1 MLTGHSWCWVID
13 PNDGTSDFLKG
24 RKGSAIS
31 VGLLRDSVPVLGV
44 VYAPVTEDLGPDCIA
59 WAEGLPHLLRNGQTV
74 VVNLSQ
80 QCLAASSFVMVSAA
94 AASKPQLNAELCAP
108 GQFLAMPSIAY
119 RLARVAAGDGVCAV
133 SLYPLSAHDVVAGHA
148 LLRASGGVLL
158 NQDGQPISYRAEA
171 DMTTVSQRCFGG
183 APQACTTLQQRDWT
197 GVLTA
202 PLAADEMKANPI
214 RLTTPL
220 GQAIG
225 NLFARALPLV
235 EGCPSGSLNI
245 YIFGGCAV
253 HLLTHARGSA
263 DIDAEIEAARVLR
276 KNEIMAVYTPPEGYE
291 DSDGRDLQAYLD
303 QNYTNALGPLHEDY
317 RERAIPMEGF
327 DGEQPLH
334 IFVAAGVDLA
344 ISKLGR
350 FTENDQSDIEQLIEC
365 GRVDVG
371 QFVTLATEAID
382 YAVGN
387 RSAMLGCLQMVTAK
401 YLEEGRDA
409 TPEP

>member
-1 MLTGHSWCWVID
+1 
-13 PNDGTSDFLKG
+13 
-24 RKGSAIS
+24 
-31 VGLLRDSVPVLGV
+31 
-44 VYAPVTEDLGPDCIA
+44 
-59 WAEGLPHLLRNGQTV
+59 
-74 VVNLSQ
+74 
-80 QCLAASSFVMVSAA
+80 
-94 AASKPQLNAELCAP
+94 
-108 GQFLAMPSIAY
+108 
-119 RLARVAAGDGVCAV
+119 
-133 SLYPLSAHDVVAGHA
+133 
-148 LLRASGGVLL
+148 
-158 NQDGQPISYRAEA
+158 
-171 DMTTVSQRCFGG
+171 
-183 APQACTTLQQRDWT
+183 
-197 GVLTA
+197 
-202 PLAADEMKANPI
+202 MKANPI

-225 NLFARALPLV
+225 NLFSRALPLLA
-235 EGCPSGSLNI
+235 GNPPGSLKVF
-245 YIFGGCAV
+245 IFGGCAV

-276 KNEIMAVYTPPEGYE
+276 KDEIMAVYTPPEGYE
-291 DSDGRDLQAYLD
+291 DSDGRDLQVYLD

-327 DGEQPLH
+327 EGEQPLH

-387 RSAMLGCLQMVTAK
+387 RSAMLGCLQLVTAK
-401 YLEEGRDA
+401 YLEDGRDA
-409 TPEP
+409 TSEP